1 MNVGGRKFT
10 TSLITLR
17 SEQGSV
23 LEKMFSG
30 EFDLKREKDGSIFI
44 DRSGEHFNFIL
55 DYLRG
60 NIYGMDDFLFDE
72 NTRKSLIKEA
82 EYYQLDKMK
91 SILSFKSTA
100 LTPVDDSRAEI
111 VDIIDKVVSNKEA
124 LKNILSDCD
133 STVRREK
140 KKKVEDL
147 NLTYHNLH
155 FMRTTTPMNFG
166 NAQWDYLSIENVLF
180 IHDISF
186 KNCSFLQTTFKNCQF
201 GKRQGN
207 VNINFHNCDLI
218 LTDFSSSSFIGV
230 VDFDGSDLRCSNF
243 KGIKDMDYL
252 IDNDKVKITNAKY
265 VKKAQFDEDAMR
277 VIT

>member
-124 LKNILSDCD
+124 LKNI
-133 STVRREK
+133 
-140 KKKVEDL
+140 
-147 NLTYHNLH
+147 
-155 FMRTTTPMNFG
+155 
-166 NAQWDYLSIENVLF
+166 
-180 IHDISF
+180 
-186 KNCSFLQTTFKNCQF
+186 
-201 GKRQGN
+201 
-207 VNINFHNCDLI
+207 
-218 LTDFSSSSFIGV
+218 
-230 VDFDGSDLRCSNF
+230 
-243 KGIKDMDYL
+243 
-252 IDNDKVKITNAKY
+252 
-265 VKKAQFDEDAMR
+265 
-277 VIT
+277 